1 MGRWRNDK
9 PSIVFE
15 PDEAAVKEV
24 VNARRQE
31 QPVLAV
37 HNPTLI
43 KIIEVISKIDTVH

>member
-1 MGRWRNDK
+1 MGHWRNDK

-37 HNPTLI
+37 RRWRTRQGQCRPA
-43 KIIEVISKIDTVH
+43 